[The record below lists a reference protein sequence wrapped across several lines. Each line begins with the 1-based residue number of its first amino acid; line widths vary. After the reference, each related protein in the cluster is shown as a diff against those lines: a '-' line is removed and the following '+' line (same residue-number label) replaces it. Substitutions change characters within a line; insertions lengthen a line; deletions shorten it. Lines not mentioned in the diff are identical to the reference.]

1 MIREKRNCT
10 LIFLFYA
17 RLACIPQCIHF
28 NNFPSKKSTAKGK
41 PKCKKIAHLVYL
53 GYFCGILDHCER
65 KYVPN

>member
-1 MIREKRNCT
+1 MQDWHAFHSAFI
-10 LIFLFYA
+10 LITSPA
-17 RLACIPQCIHF
+17 
-28 NNFPSKKSTAKGK
+28 KKSTAKGK